1 MLNKN
6 VTETR
11 QVSYEAKTTTT
22 TTQFIIKFTMTIW
35 RIRIPAFKN
44 A

>member
-1 MLNKN
+1 MWKKH

-11 QVSYEAKTTTT
+11 QVSYGAKTTTT
-22 TTQFIIKFTMTIW
+22 KFIIKFTMTIW

-44 A
+44 E